1 MAKMSGFAGRL
12 RHSEDGAT
20 MLEYALILAFVAMLC
35 VVAVTAL
42 GQSLSGPFQS
52 AVNGLS

>member
-1 MAKMSGFAGRL
+1 MAKRSQIIGRF
-12 RHSEDGAT
+12 RQSEAGAT
-20 MLEYALILAFVAMLC
+20 MLEYALILAFVAITC